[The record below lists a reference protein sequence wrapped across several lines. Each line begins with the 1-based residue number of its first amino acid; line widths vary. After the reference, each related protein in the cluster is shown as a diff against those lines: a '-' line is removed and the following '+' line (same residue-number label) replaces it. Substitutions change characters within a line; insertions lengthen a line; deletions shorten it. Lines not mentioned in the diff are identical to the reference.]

1 MVGRIMLVRWDEC
14 QILLA
19 CVHRA
24 RVWRAACPPPTMSTA
39 ASDSAQAKNRQYAQ
53 LSRNL
58 AQLSATMEQTAGLMA
73 CVRDDLRAMAVVA
86 TNTATQCVLLPLARG
101 CRLGDGVE
109 GSWRLRRSCRR
120 IWRRRRR
127 RRRRSERGAFARVS
141 FSPASPLISI
151 CAGENERVDM
161 HMLSAPSTPCTIL
174 LLEWIS
180 SNCGNISG
188 RASFP
193 PWSRKGGLE
202 QPQWI
207 ALCLVA
213 MLMHMIRPRGPRAS
227 DVGTYSRRRHCQ
239 CRGVLRF
246 RSLIHKTLENPDEKA
261 AAKR

>member
-1 MVGRIMLVRWDEC
+1 MVGRIMLVRWDAC

-19 CVHRA
+19 CVHHA
-24 RVWRAACPPPTMSTA
+24 RVWRAACPPPTMSTT

-101 CRLGDGVE
+101 CRLGDGAE
-109 GSWRLRRSCRR
+109 GSWRPRRSCRR

-161 HMLSAPSTPCTIL
+161 HMLSAPSTPVRCCCSCGSLRIAGTSL
-174 LLEWIS
+174 DVHRSHRGLARED
-180 SNCGNISG
+180 SNSHD
-188 RASFP
+188 
-193 PWSRKGGLE
+193 GL
-202 QPQWI
+202 PY
-207 ALCLVA
+207 AL
-213 MLMHMIRPRGPRAS
+213 S
-227 DVGTYSRRRHCQ
+227 Q
-239 CRGVLRF
+239 C
-246 RSLIHKTLENPDEKA
+246 
-261 AAKR
+261 

>member
-1 MVGRIMLVRWDEC
+1 MLGC
-14 QILLA
+14 MSTTA
-19 CVHRA
+19 CVCA
-24 RVWRAACPPPTMSTA
+24 SCSRVRRRCGAACPPPTMSTT

-86 TNTATQCVLLPLARG
+86 TNTATQCVLLPLVREG
-101 CRLGDGVE
+101 RLGDGAE

-120 IWRRRRR
+120 IWRTRRR
-127 RRRRSERGAFARVS
+127 RRRRSERGAFAFAS
-141 FSPASPLISI
+141 FSPAGQLILVL
-151 CAGENERVDM
+151 AGENERVDM
-161 HMLSAPSTPCTIL
+161 HMLSAPSTPCTML
-174 LLEWIS
+174 LLVWTS

-202 QPQWI
+202 QPRWI

-239 CRGVLRF
+239 CRGVLRL
-246 RSLIHKTLENPDEKA
+246 RSLIHKTLEIPDEKA
-261 AAKR
+261 AVKR